1 MHGKTRVDLSVGCFQ
16 RHSEEFLRISCN
28 KKLDFLN
35 DAVLNLLF
43 GAEKDIFFCCLFH
56 DKNRK
61 KSCYRDKRYNCS
73 LFLILSTSG
82 W

>member
-35 DAVLNLLF
+35 GAVLNLLF
-43 GAEKDIFFCCLFH
+43 GAEKDNFFVVCFMIKIE
-56 DKNRK
+56 KNPVTEIRGIIAV
-61 KSCYRDKRYNCS
+61 Y
-73 LFLILSTSG
+73 F
-82 W
+82 